1 MKTCRTLIAAASLL
15 SVLGS
20 AQAAWILGG
29 QSYTQG
35 STTESLSAAFNS
47 ATGALS
53 SNSYTGYVLVEVSG
67 TGNSFA
73 NILNDAFYVFGQ
85 STSTTALPNYGLVIT
100 RSADVTAGGGGANDD
115 ASRHIVYDILGNTA
129 VGSAPYFPAYQAN
142 HTYSFILDSA
152 ALTGPATQLRFGV
165 DDGQYGDN
173 GGSFNITVTQLVQGT
188 GQTVPEPTSLL
199 LMGGALG
206 LLAASRRR
214 RAAR

>member
-1 MKTCRTLIAAASLL
+1 MKTCRTLIAAAGLL

-29 QSYTQG
+29 QAYTQG
-35 STTESLSAAFNS
+35 GTTESLTAAFTNPLG
-47 ATGALS
+47 TLS
-53 SNSYTGYVLVEVSG
+53 SNNYTGYVLVEVTG
-67 TGNSFA
+67 TGNSYA
-73 NILNDAFYVFGQ
+73 QYLNDAFYVFGR
-85 STSTTALPNYGLVIT
+85 STSTIALPNYGLVIT
-100 RSADVTAGGGGANDD
+100 RSANVTASGGGANDD
-115 ASRHIVYDILGNTA
+115 AARHIVYDVLGNTA
-129 VGSAPYFPAYQAN
+129 VSSPTYIPAYQAS
-142 HTYSFILDSA
+142 HTYSFILDSM
-152 ALTGPATQLRFGV
+152 ALTGSSTQLRFGV

-173 GGSFNITVTQLVQGT
+173 GGSFGITVTQLVRGT